1 MGFLLMFDLTS
12 DQSLLCTRDWLDQL
26 ATHAYTTT
34 PDIVLCGNKVTDPPT
49 QSSIHVYAVVM
60 FHRVHLLQTVILFS
74 NTFISAGGFRGLPV
88 SDLRKSPGRGLIG

>member
-26 ATHAYTTT
+26 ATHAYTAT

-49 QSSIHVYAVVM
+49 QSSIHVYAFAICNVSSCPITSDC
-60 FHRVHLLQTVILFS
+60 H
-74 NTFISAGGFRGLPV
+74 FIFKHIY
-88 SDLRKSPGRGLIG
+88 LRRWI